1 MDEVLTTK
9 QAAELLG
16 VSLRTV
22 QLWVESGV
30 LKAWK
35 TAGGHRRIAQESVDS
50 LLKEKGEALGSTSD
64 NNPFRILV
72 VEDDPDILRL
82 YQLAIESWGLPVEI
96 HTAVNGIEGLLRIG
110 QFRPNVLI
118 SDLLMP
124 NMDGVEMI
132 RQLRRNPEYKT
143 MTIVVITSLD
153 PDEIKERGGLPGNV
167 KLFSK
172 PIPFEQIEAI
182 VRENF
187 GSRRHQPDKPAL
199 S

>member
-1 MDEVLTTK
+1 MDTVFTTK
-9 QAAELLG
+9 EAADLLG

-35 TAGGHRRIAQESVDS
+35 TAGGHRRIAKESVDA
-50 LLKEKGEALGSTSD
+50 LLKEKGEALGNVSD
-64 NNPFRILV
+64 EHPFRILV

-143 MTIVVITSLD
+143 MIIVVITSLD

>member
-16 VSLRTV
+16 VSLRTA

-132 RQLRRNPEYKT
+132 SQLRSNPEYET

-182 VRENF
+182 VRERID
-187 GSRRHQPDKPAL
+187 SRRHQPDKPAL